1 MTEFENGCERIANA
15 FRGLSCAALDDHE
28 WTRANQSSSRIDVA
42 HDGDTKNQS
51 SSALLPITYPLIH
64 WRAEKVDGF
73 DSYLRHDPVALFIR
87 RDLVLDDNDDDD
99 DEQMELFVDET
110 VLGDADAFQNEA
122 KKAASPS
129 SFVHDD
135 DAIETAW
142 IFSIVYSHTWLCPVL
157 YFTITGPDGSALLS
171 RDSVVRIL
179 SSFHDQNPGS
189 GGTWE
194 FVSIEE
200 HPILGVPAF
209 ILHPCRTTERLNLLF
224 QSCSDPLVNDEAGQ
238 ILAWMSMILPSV
250 GFGIPSRLYL
260 HLRDV
265 LTIAPSDDGRD
276 GSVVTSTAVALSPT
290 K

>member
-1 MTEFENGCERIANA
+1 MTEFEKGCERIANA
-15 FRGLSCAALDDHE
+15 FRGLSCAALDDDHE
-28 WTRANQSSSRIDVA
+28 WSAKAKQSSGRLEGN

-73 DSYLRHDPVALFIR
+73 DVYLRHDPVRLSIR
-87 RDLVLDDNDDDD
+87 RDLVLDDIDD
-99 DEQMELFVDET
+99 DEHRELFVDET
-110 VLGDADAFQNEA
+110 VLGDADAFQNETKNA
-122 KKAASPS
+122 VSPS
-129 SFVHDD
+129 SSVHDD

-189 GGTWE
+189 GDTWE
-194 FVSIEE
+194 FVSMEE
-200 HPILGVPAF
+200 HPIFGVPAF
-209 ILHPCRTTERLNLLF
+209 TLHPCRTTERLNLLF

-265 LTIAPSDDGRD
+265 LTIAPRDYGRD
-276 GSVVTSTAVALSPT
+276 GRGVTSTAVALSPT
-290 K
+290 I